1 MNLRPSEP
9 HSIRG
14 WQTACKH
21 PGNNGDLREPLT
33 RPLPGNHRP
42 GQGLSTLASTQAGR
56 LEAPALPASSPANRG
71 NGLLAA
77 APSHRTANWAS
88 DTSRRLPGAATA
100 ASPRRSAPEAIL
112 EQCLDSGRAG
122 TEHGGKE
129 GPQPG
134 VEVQFTARQCV
145 PTALDGSQVIKQRLR
160 LKNTPRNRRVGR
172 CSAIRSPWM
181 APGSSEASALANP
194 CTTCRFRR
202 QDRIWRSATS
212 SISASIDRTG
222 NSESPF
228 RSRNRPVPP

>member
-145 PTALDGSQVIKQRLR
+145 PTALDGSQVIEGRPRSKTPPESSRWRLLR
-160 LKNTPRNRRVGR
+160 LPTCISLLFWAIEEGEISGNGAHTTPTLRYAGQEQPRNQAAALRGLITMKAGRRVGR
-172 CSAIRSPWM
+172 P
-181 APGSSEASALANP
+181 
-194 CTTCRFRR
+194 
-202 QDRIWRSATS
+202 
-212 SISASIDRTG
+212 
-222 NSESPF
+222 
-228 RSRNRPVPP
+228 